1 MFSSRFGIE
10 IEMTGI
16 TRERAARVVAE
27 HFGTEAPRTESLR
40 LSGREVKDSRGRTWK
55 VVSDSSIRAKR
66 KVRGEYVS
74 ASSDYQVELVSPPLH
89 YREDIEDLQEV
100 IRKLRKAGA
109 TAAKGTQC
117 GIHIHLDGAPHTAR
131 SLSNFVKI
139 IAAKEDLLYDALDFD
154 PARQHWCRKTD
165 RAMLARLER
174 VKPRT
179 LAEMRRVWY
188 GNDGAGA
195 GHYHDSR
202 YTFLNLHSF
211 FQAGGNHT
219 VELRGFNSYKLH
231 AGEIR
236 SFIALA
242 LALNHQALTQ
252 RSASSRRTQTEN
264 PKFAM
269 RTYLNRIGLIG
280 DEFKN
285 CRMHLTKHLEGNAAW
300 RYREADRVA

>member
-1 MFSSRFGIE
+1 MFSSKFGIE

-16 TRERAARVVAE
+16 TRERAAKVIAE
-27 HFGTEAPRTESLR
+27 HFGTEAPRSENLR
-40 LSGREVKDSRGRTWK
+40 LSGREVKDRQGRKWK
-55 VVSDSSIRAKR
+55 VVRDSSICARR

-74 ASSDYQVELVSPPLH
+74 ASNDYQVELVSPPLR
-89 YREDIEDLQEV
+89 YREDIEDLQELV
-100 IRKLRKAGA
+100 RKLRRAGA

-165 RAMLARLER
+165 RRMLDRLEQA
-174 VKPRT
+174 KPRT

-188 GNDGAGA
+188 GSEGAGA

-219 VELRGFNSYKLH
+219 VELRAFSSPRLH

-236 SFIALA
+236 SFIVLA

-285 CRMHLTKHLEGNAAW
+285 CRMHLTKHLEGNGAW

>member
-1 MFSSRFGIE
+1 MFNNQFGIE
-10 IEMTGI
+10 VEMTGI
-16 TRERAARVVAE
+16 TRNHAARVIAE
-27 HFGTEAPRTESLR
+27 HFGTTAPHQVERR
-40 LSGREVKDSRGRTWK
+40 LDGRLIKDSKNRTWK
-55 VVSDSSIRAKR
+55 VVRDSSVRPKK
-66 KVRGEYVS
+66 KVDGRLVE
-74 ASSDYQVELVSPPLH
+74 ASTDHQVELVSPPLR
-89 YREDIEDLQEV
+89 YREDIEDLQEL

-117 GIHIHLDGAPHTAR
+117 GIHIHLDGAPHTPR

-139 IAAKEDLLYDALDFD
+139 IAAKEDLLYAALDFD
-154 PARQHWCRKTD
+154 PARQTWCRKTD
-165 RAMLARLER
+165 RTMLARLER
-174 VKPRT
+174 IKPRT
-179 LAEMRRVWY
+179 FADMKQVWY
-188 GNDGAGA
+188 GNDRSNND
-195 GHYHDSR
+195 HYHPSR

-219 VELRGFNSYKLH
+219 VELRAFSSPKLH

-236 SFIALA
+236 SFIVLA

-285 CRMHLTKHLEGNAAW
+285 CRKHLTKHLDGNAAW
-300 RYREADRVA
+300 RYRQVA

>member
-1 MFSSRFGIE
+1 MFDTTFGIE
-10 IEMTGI
+10 LEFTGI
-16 TRERAARVVAE
+16 TRERASRVVAE
-27 HFGTEAPRTESLR
+27 HFGTEAPRSENMR
-40 LSGREVKDSRGRTWK
+40 LSGREVKDGRGRAWK
-55 VVSDSSIRAKR
+55 IVRDSSIRAKR
-66 KVRGEYVS
+66 KVRGEYES
-74 ASSDYQVELVSPPLH
+74 ASSNYQVELVSPPLR
-89 YREDIEDLQEV
+89 YREDIEDLQELV
-100 IRKLRKAGA
+100 RKLRKAGA
-109 TAAKGTQC
+109 TAARGTQC

-165 RAMLARLER
+165 CAMLARLESA
-174 VKPRT
+174 KPRT

-188 GNDGAGA
+188 GNDRGGH

-219 VELRGFNSYKLH
+219 VELRAFSSPRLH

-236 SFIALA
+236 SFIVLA

-252 RSASSRRTQTEN
+252 RSASARRTQIEN

-280 DEFKN
+280 EEFKN
-285 CRMHLTKHLEGNAAW
+285 CRMHLTKHLEGNGAW
-300 RYREADRVA
+300 RYREAARVA

>member
-1 MFSSRFGIE
+1 MFDTKFGIE

-16 TRERAARVVAE
+16 TRDHAAAIVAA
-27 HFGTEAPRTESLR
+27 HFETTAPAHNQIRDR
-40 LSGREVKDSRGRTWK
+40 KNRTWK
-55 VVSDSSIRAKR
+55 VVSDGSIIAKK
-66 KVRGEYVS
+66 KVNGRLVD
-74 ASSDYQVELVSPPLH
+74 ASSDYKVELVSPPLR
-89 YREDIEDLQEV
+89 YREDIGDLQSL

-109 TAAKGTQC
+109 TAAKGTRC

-139 IAAKEDLLYDALDFD
+139 IAAKEDLLYDALAFD
-154 PARQHWCRKTD
+154 PIRQRYCRKTD

-174 VKPRT
+174 TKPRT
-179 LAEMRRVWY
+179 LEAMKQVWY
-188 GNDGAGA
+188 GTTRGINS
-195 GHYHDSR
+195 HYHDSR

-211 FQAGGNHT
+211 FQEGGNHT
-219 VELRGFNSYKLH
+219 VELRGYNSHKLH

-236 SFIALA
+236 SFIVLA

-252 RSASSRRTQTEN
+252 KSASSRRTQTEN

-280 DEFKN
+280 DEFAN
-285 CRMHLTKHLEGNAAW
+285 CRKHLTKHLEGNAAW
-300 RYREADRVA
+300 RYRETTRVA